1 MWMFYEKWWWC
12 GMILSE
18 TYIVYDNDEVVG
30 ILTNISDAN
39 RVAKMGY
46 TRTRIERVETL
57 VLDWWWLNDRKF
69 DWKKYEAKI
78 DW

>member
-1 MWMFYEKWWWC
+1 
-12 GMILSE
+12 MILSE

-57 VLDWWWLNDRKF
+57 VLDW
-69 DWKKYEAKI
+69 
-78 DW
+78 